1 MRINFEKLK
10 NVCDKLE
17 IMDHLFCD
25 RFVQLEEKYFLKR
38 ISPQP
43 QKEEFVRSVFIYTHT
58 HTQPLSHK
66 EVPPLTS
73 WLEMAIT

>member
-58 HTQPLSHK
+58 HIRSHS
-66 EVPPLTS
+66 LTKKFV
-73 WLEMAIT
+73 L

>member
-25 RFVQLEEKYFLKR
+25 RFVQLEEKHFLKR
-38 ISPQP
+38 TSPQP
-43 QKEEFVRSVFIYTHT
+43 QKEEFLRRVFIYTHT
-58 HTQPLSHK
+58 HIRSHS
-66 EVPPLTS
+66 LTKKFV
-73 WLEMAIT
+73 L